1 MISLSCPQN
10 CSIVCISSMRYF
22 YDELGTVIGE
32 GPLWRCVPEM
42 ESQVIRLYKMGN
54 TSKSVLQPS
63 CVAPGV
69 NTRAVHEFNVQ
80 SGYCLPDEQTE
91 EERARESERASISR
105 SLRVV
110 RELAACNP
118 WSYFVT
124 ITLSPEKWDRENPE
138 ALQAAIRE
146 ESKRW
151 KRKNKKGESKCSG
164 YKYLFVPERHK
175 DGSIH
180 LHGLVMGL
188 PLTMIEPYTM
198 EEVRGSAPL
207 PAYICNKVRE
217 GESIYHCPEW
227 DSLFGYNL
235 IEPIRDL
242 DKVSSYLIKYISKD
256 LGACTF
262 ASRYWC
268 SRGLQ
273 RASLVAKFYIAET
286 SLYGQE
292 TKIKQY
298 RTYMQERAI
307 VGSKGMMY
315 SESYRPAIFRGRTCE
330 SQKLMSVVA
339 YIDNRIYPLFK
350 IVQYLESQYAK
361 TPNHHI
367 PNFSAELQI
376 INVENIKK
384 WRAKQYA

>member
-138 ALQAAIRE
+138 ALKAAIRE

-151 KRKNKKGESKCSG
+151 
-164 YKYLFVPERHK
+164 
-175 DGSIH
+175 
-180 LHGLVMGL
+180 
-188 PLTMIEPYTM
+188 
-198 EEVRGSAPL
+198 
-207 PAYICNKVRE
+207 
-217 GESIYHCPEW
+217 
-227 DSLFGYNL
+227 
-235 IEPIRDL
+235 DL

-286 SLYGQE
+286 SPYRQE